1 MGRQHNGSGK
11 KWWPFA
17 YVHAC
22 TGKFFLWLPCLLR
35 FPQAITPPPPPFLAA
50 IMLPPLLERILL
62 LLLLAGKQHVAKKG
76 QIGSDGDST
85 KIHIMLLNLSLFSI
99 LL

>member
-1 MGRQHNGSGK
+1 MHVLGK
-11 KWWPFA
+11 V
-17 YVHAC
+17 Y
-22 TGKFFLWLPCLLR
+22 FLWLPCLLR

-62 LLLLAGKQHVAKKG
+62 LLAGKQHVAKKG

-85 KIHIMLLNLSLFSI
+85 KIEFKSLLH

>member
-1 MGRQHNGSGK
+1 M
-11 KWWPFA
+11 
-17 YVHAC
+17 YAC
-22 TGKFFLWLPCLLR
+22 TGKVYFLWLPCLLR

-62 LLLLAGKQHVAKKG
+62 LLLAGKQHVAKKG

-85 KIHIMLLNLSLFSI
+85 NIHIRLLNLGLFY

>member
-1 MGRQHNGSGK
+1 MDRERNGGHLRM
-11 KWWPFA
+11 
-17 YVHAC
+17 YAC
-22 TGKFFLWLPCLLR
+22 TVVGKVYFLWLPCFLR
-35 FPQAITPPPPPFLAA
+35 FPQAITSPPAPFLAA
-50 IMLPPLLERILL
+50 IMLPPLLERIL